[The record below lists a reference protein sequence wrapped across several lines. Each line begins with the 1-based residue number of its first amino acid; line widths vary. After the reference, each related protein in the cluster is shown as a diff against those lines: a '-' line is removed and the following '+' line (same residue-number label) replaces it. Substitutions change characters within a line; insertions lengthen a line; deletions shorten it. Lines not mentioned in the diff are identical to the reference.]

1 MIDTKKIWMN
11 GEMIDHDNAKVHVL
25 SHAMHYGSS
34 FFEGIRAYKTQEGT
48 AIFRLDEHI
57 DRLYNSC
64 KIYRTEIPYTK
75 EEIKKAIF
83 DTIKINGIKTA
94 YIRPLVYRGYNSLG
108 VDPSNCPVETMIATW
123 EWGAYLGEEALTK
136 GVDVCV
142 SSWRRLAPNTMP
154 TAAKA
159 GGNYL
164 SSQLIKME
172 ALENGYDEGI
182 ALDYS
187 GNVSEGSGENL
198 FVISNGKIYSPQ
210 SGSSALIGITRD
222 SVITIARDLGYEVVE
237 ETISR
242 ESLYTADELFFS
254 GTAAE
259 ITPIAS
265 VDKIKIGRG
274 QRGPVTEKIQKAFFE
289 MTEGENIKYNSWL
302 TYIK

>member
-11 GEMIDHDNAKVHVL
+11 GEMVDHDNAKVHVL
-25 SHAMHYGSS
+25 SHVMHYGSS
-34 FFEGIRAYKTQEGT
+34 FFEGIRAYKTEEGT

-64 KIYRTEIPYTK
+64 KIYRTEVPYSK
-75 EEIKKAIF
+75 EEMKKAIF
-83 DTIKINGIKTA
+83 DTIKINGIKSA
-94 YIRPLVYRGYNSLG
+94 YIRPLVYRGYQTLG
-108 VDPSNCPVETMIATW
+108 VNPSSCPVDTMVAAW

-198 FVISNGKIYSPQ
+198 FLISNGKIYSPQ

-222 SVITIARDLGYEVVE
+222 SVITIARDLGYEVLE

-242 ESLYTADELFFS
+242 ESLYTADEMFFS

-265 VDKIKIGRG
+265 VDKIKVGIGK
-274 QRGPVTEKIQKAFFE
+274 RGPITEKIQKAFFE
-289 MTEGENIKYNSWL
+289 MTEGKKPQYNSWL

>member
-1 MIDTKKIWMN
+1 
-11 GEMIDHDNAKVHVL
+11 
-25 SHAMHYGSS
+25 
-34 FFEGIRAYKTQEGT
+34 
-48 AIFRLDEHI
+48 
-57 DRLYNSC
+57 
-64 KIYRTEIPYTK
+64 
-75 EEIKKAIF
+75 
-83 DTIKINGIKTA
+83 
-94 YIRPLVYRGYNSLG
+94 
-108 VDPSNCPVETMIATW
+108 MIATW

-210 SGSSALIGITRD
+210 SGSSVLIGITRD

-274 QRGPVTEKIQKAFFE
+274 QRGPITEKIQKAFFE
-289 MTEGENIKYNSWL
+289 MTEGKNIKYNSWL

>member
-1 MIDTKKIWMN
+1 MINTKKIWMN

-25 SHAMHYGSS
+25 SHVMHYGTS
-34 FFEGIRAYKTQEGT
+34 FFEGIRAYKTEEGT

-64 KIYRTEIPYTK
+64 KIYRTEIPYSK

-94 YIRPLVYRGYNSLG
+94 YIRPLVYRGYESLG
-108 VDPSNCPVETMIATW
+108 VNPSNCPIETMIAAW

-198 FVISNGKIYSPQ
+198 FVVSGGKIFSPQ

-242 ESLYTADELFFS
+242 ESLYTADEMFFS

-265 VDKIKIGRG
+265 VDKIKVGIGK
-274 QRGPVTEKIQKAFFE
+274 RGPVTNAIQKAFFE
-289 MTEGENIKYNSWL
+289 MTEGKKPEYNSWL
-302 TYIK
+302 TYVK